1 MLKQISLNWCRL
13 CAAILLTAISLAA
26 APKDPFKQLDDL
38 WPTPDAA
45 RRASGAP
52 GPGYWQQRADYV
64 IDVELDEAKH
74 RITGRETITYHNRSQ
89 DTLDYLWLQLDQNL
103 LDPKMIA
110 AQSRTAPGFSGLSFK
125 KLDAMLL
132 RRKFDGG
139 HKITAVKDAAGK
151 PLKHVVVQTMMRVIP
166 PSPLKPGKS
175 ITFSVEWNYN
185 INDTAK
191 ISGRTGYEYFKE
203 DKNHLYAIAQWFPR
217 MCAYT
222 DVAGWQNKQYLGT
235 GEFALEFGNYLVRI
249 TAPADHVVASTGV
262 LQNADKILTKTQRA
276 RLAKARTS
284 KKPVFIINLAE
295 AKANEKEKAKGKKTW
310 VFKADNVRD
319 FAFASSRKFLWD
331 AMGVNLNGKTI
342 MAMSY
347 WPREGEPLWSR
358 YSTHAVAHTL
368 ELYSRY
374 TFDYPYP
381 VAISVNAPVGGME
394 YPMICWQRPR
404 PEKDGTYSKR
414 TKYGLISVIIHEVG
428 HNWFPMIVNSDERQ
442 WMWMDEGLNSFL
454 QFLTEQEWEADYPSR
469 IMPERMG
476 GLLSYLKSPNKMPI
490 MTGAD
495 SLQST
500 GYNAYTKPTLALNI
514 LRESVLGREQFDYAF
529 KQYARRWMFK
539 SPTPT
544 DFFRTMEDASGQ
556 DLDWFWR
563 GWFYGIEHTD
573 ISIENVHHY
582 KMDSRDPYKD
592 KTAKKDKRG
601 AEPDRL
607 FQKLNKPLPKRVDAF
622 PELKDFYNEFDELDV
637 TDKDGASYEKLIK
650 GLSEKEKAM
659 LKSKGQFYV
668 VDLKNLGGL
677 VMPVVLKVTYEDK
690 STEEI
695 RLPAQIWR
703 RNPESISKMIVADK
717 KITRIEV
724 DPHRE
729 TADVDI
735 ENNYFP
741 RRMREHTFGISKSK
755 KPSGNNPLR
764 DKQKAEEKARKE
776 AEEKKKK
783 EAEKEKNKK
792 PAPKKK

>member
-1 MLKQISLNWCRL
+1 MLNSLSLFWRRF
-13 CAAILLTAISLAA
+13 CAASLLATLSLSA

-74 RITGRETITYHNRSQ
+74 RIMGRETITYHNRSQ

-151 PLKHVVVQTMMRVIP
+151 PLKYVVVQTMMRVIP
-166 PSPLKPGKS
+166 PTPLKPGKS

-222 DVAGWQNKQYLGT
+222 DVTGWQNKQYLGT

-276 RLAKARTS
+276 RLAKARTA
-284 KKPVFIINLAE
+284 KKPVFIVNLAE

-331 AMGVNLNGKTI
+331 AMGVDLNGKKI

-347 WPREGEPLWSR
+347 WPKEGEPLWSR

-428 HNWFPMIVNSDERQ
+428 HNWFPMIINSDERQ
-442 WMWMDEGLNSFL
+442 WMWMDEGINSFL

-469 IMPERMG
+469 IMPARMG

-582 KMDSRDPYKD
+582 KMDTRDPYKD
-592 KTAKKDKRG
+592 KTAKKDKRD

-607 FQKLNKPLPKRVDAF
+607 FQKLNQPLPKRVDAF

-637 TDKDGASYEKLIK
+637 TEKDRASYEKLIK
-650 GLSEKEKAM
+650 DLSEKDKAM
-659 LKSKGQFYV
+659 LKRKGQFYV

-677 VMPVVLKVTYEDK
+677 VMPVAIKVTYEDK

-703 RNPESISKMIVADK
+703 RNPDSVSKMIVADK
-717 KITRIEV
+717 KITSIEI

-741 RRMREHTFGISKSK
+741 RRMREHTFGVSKSK
-755 KPSGNNPLR
+755 PPSGNNPLR

-783 EAEKEKNKK
+783 EAEKK
-792 PAPKKK
+792 PASKKK

>member
-1 MLKQISLNWCRL
+1 MLKSLSLFWRRV
-13 CAAILLTAISLAA
+13 CAAGLLLAFSLSA

-110 AQSRTAPGFSGLSFK
+110 AQSRTAPGFSGLSFE
-125 KLDAMLL
+125 KLDSMLL
-132 RRKFDGG
+132 QRKFNGG
-139 HKITAVKDAAGK
+139 HKITAVKDVAGK

-166 PSPLKPGKS
+166 PAPLKPGKS

-222 DVAGWQNKQYLGT
+222 DVTGWQNKQYLGT

-262 LQNADKILTKTQRA
+262 LQNADKILTQTQRE

-347 WPREGEPLWSR
+347 WPKEGEPLWSR

-442 WMWMDEGLNSFL
+442 WMWMDEGINSFL

-544 DFFRTMEDASGQ
+544 DFFRTMEDAGGQ

-582 KMDSRDPYKD
+582 KMDTRDPYKD
-592 KTAKKDKRG
+592 KTARKDKRD

-607 FQKLNKPLPKRVDAF
+607 FQKRNKPLPKRVDAF
-622 PELKDFYNEFDELDV
+622 PELKDFYNDYDDLDV
-637 TDKDGASYEKLIK
+637 TEKDRAAYEKLLK

-659 LKSKGQFYV
+659 LKSKGQFYI

-677 VMPVVLKVTYEDK
+677 VMPVVIKITYEDK

-703 RNPESISKMIVADK
+703 RNPETVSKMIVTDK
-717 KITRIEV
+717 KIAKIEI

-741 RRMREHTFGISKSK
+741 RRIREHTFGISKPK

-764 DKQKAEEKARKE
+764 DKQKEEEKARKE

-792 PAPKKK
+792 PAPKKH

>member
-1 MLKQISLNWCRL
+1 MLNSLSLFWRRF
-13 CAAILLTAISLAA
+13 CAASLLATLSLSA

-132 RRKFDGG
+132 QRKFDGG
-139 HKITAVKDAAGK
+139 HKITAVKDATGK

-166 PSPLKPGKS
+166 PTPLKPGQS

-222 DVAGWQNKQYLGT
+222 DVTGWQNKQYLGT

-262 LQNADKILTKTQRA
+262 LQNADKILTKNQRA
-276 RLAKARTS
+276 RLAKARTA
-284 KKPVFIINLAE
+284 KKPVFIVNLAE

-310 VFKADNVRD
+310 IFKADNVRD

-331 AMGVNLNGKTI
+331 AMGVDLNGKKI

-347 WPREGEPLWSR
+347 WPKEGEPLWSR

-428 HNWFPMIVNSDERQ
+428 HNWFPMIINSDERQ

-469 IMPERMG
+469 IMPARMG

-582 KMDSRDPYKD
+582 KMDTRDPYKD
-592 KTAKKDKRG
+592 KTAKKDKRD

-607 FQKLNKPLPKRVDAF
+607 FQRLNQPLPKRVDAF

-637 TDKDGASYEKLIK
+637 TEKDRASYEKLIK
-650 GLSEKEKAM
+650 DLSEKDKAM
-659 LKSKGQFYV
+659 LKRKGQFYV

-677 VMPVVLKVTYEDK
+677 VMPVAIKVTYEDK

-703 RNPESISKMIVADK
+703 RNPDSISKMIVADK
-717 KITRIEV
+717 KITSIEV

-741 RRMREHTFGISKSK
+741 RRMREHTFGVSKSK

-776 AEEKKKK
+776 AEGKKKK
-783 EAEKEKNKK
+783 DQEKK

>member
-1 MLKQISLNWCRL
+1 M
-13 CAAILLTAISLAA
+13 AIAAISLSA

-74 RITGRETITYHNRSQ
+74 RIIGRETITYHNRSQ

-110 AQSRTAPGFSGLSFK
+110 AQARTAPGFSGLSFK

-132 RRKFDGG
+132 QRKFDGG
-139 HKITAVKDAAGK
+139 HKITAVKDAVGK

-166 PSPLKPGKS
+166 PAPLKPGKS

-222 DVAGWQNKQYLGT
+222 DVTGWQNKQYLGT

-428 HNWFPMIVNSDERQ
+428 HNWFPMIINSDERQ

-582 KMDSRDPYKD
+582 KMDTRDPYKD
-592 KTAKKDKRG
+592 KTAKKDKRA

-637 TDKDGASYEKLIK
+637 TEKDRASYEKLIK

-659 LKSKGQFYV
+659 LKRKGQFYV
-668 VDLKNLGGL
+668 VDLKNIGGL

>member
-1 MLKQISLNWCRL
+1 MLNSLSLFWRRL
-13 CAAILLTAISLAA
+13 CAASLLATLSLSA

-38 WPTPDAA
+38 WPTPDTA

-166 PSPLKPGKS
+166 PTPLKPGKS

-222 DVAGWQNKQYLGT
+222 DVTGWQNKQYLGT

-262 LQNADKILTKTQRA
+262 LQNADKILTKTQRV
-276 RLAKARTS
+276 RLAKARTA
-284 KKPVFIINLAE
+284 KKPVFIVNLAE
-295 AKANEKEKAKGKKTW
+295 AKANEKEEAKGKKTW

-331 AMGVNLNGKTI
+331 AMGVDLNGKKI

-347 WPREGEPLWSR
+347 WPKEGEPLWSR

-428 HNWFPMIVNSDERQ
+428 HNWFPMIINSDERQ

-469 IMPERMG
+469 IMPARMG

-582 KMDSRDPYKD
+582 KMDTRDPYKD
-592 KTAKKDKRG
+592 KTAKKDKRD

-607 FQKLNKPLPKRVDAF
+607 FQKLNQPLPKRVDAF

-637 TDKDGASYEKLIK
+637 TEKDRASYEKLIK
-650 GLSEKEKAM
+650 DLSEKDKAM
-659 LKSKGQFYV
+659 LKRKGQFYV

-677 VMPVVLKVTYEDK
+677 VMPVAIKVTYEDK

-695 RLPAQIWR
+695 RVPAQIWR
-703 RNPESISKMIVADK
+703 RNPDSISKMIVADK
-717 KITRIEV
+717 KITSIEI

-741 RRMREHTFGISKSK
+741 RRMREHTFGVSKSK
-755 KPSGNNPLR
+755 PPSGNNPLR

-783 EAEKEKNKK
+783 EVEKK
-792 PAPKKK
+792 PASKKK

>member
-1 MLKQISLNWCRL
+1 MLNSLSLFWRRF
-13 CAAILLTAISLAA
+13 CAASLLATLSLSA

-151 PLKHVVVQTMMRVIP
+151 PLKYVVVQTMMRVIP
-166 PSPLKPGKS
+166 PTPLKPGKS

-222 DVAGWQNKQYLGT
+222 DVTGWQNKQYLGT

-276 RLAKARTS
+276 RLAKARTA
-284 KKPVFIINLAE
+284 KKPVFIVNLAE

-331 AMGVNLNGKTI
+331 AMGVDLNGKKI

-347 WPREGEPLWSR
+347 WPKEGEPLWSR

-428 HNWFPMIVNSDERQ
+428 HNWFPMIINSDERQ
-442 WMWMDEGLNSFL
+442 WMWMDEGINSFL

-469 IMPERMG
+469 IMPARMG

-582 KMDSRDPYKD
+582 KMDTRDPYKD
-592 KTAKKDKRG
+592 KTAKKDKRD

-607 FQKLNKPLPKRVDAF
+607 FQKLNQPLPKRVDAF

-637 TDKDGASYEKLIK
+637 TEKDRASYEKLIK
-650 GLSEKEKAM
+650 DLSEKDKAM
-659 LKSKGQFYV
+659 LKRKGQFYV

-677 VMPVVLKVTYEDK
+677 VMPVAIKVTYEDK

-703 RNPESISKMIVADK
+703 RNPDSVSKMIVADK
-717 KITRIEV
+717 KITSIEI

-741 RRMREHTFGISKSK
+741 RRMREHTFGVSKSK
-755 KPSGNNPLR
+755 PPSGNNPLR

-783 EAEKEKNKK
+783 EAEKK
-792 PAPKKK
+792 PASKKK

>member
-1 MLKQISLNWCRL
+1 MLNSLSLFWRRF
-13 CAAILLTAISLAA
+13 CAASLLATLSLSA

-151 PLKHVVVQTMMRVIP
+151 PLKYVVVQTMMRVIP
-166 PSPLKPGKS
+166 PTPLKPGKS

-222 DVAGWQNKQYLGT
+222 DVTGWQNKQYLGT

-276 RLAKARTS
+276 RLAKARTA
-284 KKPVFIINLAE
+284 KKPVFIVNLAE
-295 AKANEKEKAKGKKTW
+295 AKANEKEEAKGKKTW

-331 AMGVNLNGKTI
+331 AMGVDLNGKKI

-347 WPREGEPLWSR
+347 WPKEGEPLWSR

-428 HNWFPMIVNSDERQ
+428 HNWFPMIINSDERQ

-469 IMPERMG
+469 IMPARMG

-582 KMDSRDPYKD
+582 KMDTRDPYKD
-592 KTAKKDKRG
+592 KTAKKDKRD

-607 FQKLNKPLPKRVDAF
+607 FQKLNQPLPKRVDAF

-637 TDKDGASYEKLIK
+637 TEKDRASYEKLIK
-650 GLSEKEKAM
+650 DLSEKDKAM
-659 LKSKGQFYV
+659 LKRKGQFYV

-677 VMPVVLKVTYEDK
+677 VMPVAIKVTYEDK

-695 RLPAQIWR
+695 RVPAQIWR
-703 RNPESISKMIVADK
+703 RNPDSISKMIVADK
-717 KITRIEV
+717 KITSIEI

-741 RRMREHTFGISKSK
+741 RRMREHTFGVSKSK
-755 KPSGNNPLR
+755 PPSGNNPLR

-783 EAEKEKNKK
+783 EVEKK
-792 PAPKKK
+792 PASKKK

>member
-1 MLKQISLNWCRL
+1 MLNSLSLFWRRF
-13 CAAILLTAISLAA
+13 CAASLLATLSLSA

-151 PLKHVVVQTMMRVIP
+151 PLKYVVVQTMMRVIP
-166 PSPLKPGKS
+166 LTPLKPGKS

-222 DVAGWQNKQYLGT
+222 DVTGWQNKQYLGT

-276 RLAKARTS
+276 RLAKARTA
-284 KKPVFIINLAE
+284 KKPVFIVNLAE

-331 AMGVNLNGKTI
+331 AMGVDLNGKKI

-347 WPREGEPLWSR
+347 WPKEGEPLWSR

-428 HNWFPMIVNSDERQ
+428 HNWFPMIINSDERQ
-442 WMWMDEGLNSFL
+442 WMWMDEGINSFL

-469 IMPERMG
+469 IMPARMG

-582 KMDSRDPYKD
+582 KMDTRDPYKD
-592 KTAKKDKRG
+592 KTAKKDKRD

-607 FQKLNKPLPKRVDAF
+607 FQKLNQPLPKRVDAF

-637 TDKDGASYEKLIK
+637 TEKDRASYEKLIK
-650 GLSEKEKAM
+650 DLSEKDKAM
-659 LKSKGQFYV
+659 LKRKGQFYV

-677 VMPVVLKVTYEDK
+677 VMPVAIKVTYEDK

-703 RNPESISKMIVADK
+703 RNPDSVSKMIVADK
-717 KITRIEV
+717 KINSIEI

-741 RRMREHTFGISKSK
+741 RRMREHTFGVSKSK
-755 KPSGNNPLR
+755 PPSGNNPLR

-783 EAEKEKNKK
+783 EAEKK
-792 PAPKKK
+792 PASKKK

>member
-1 MLKQISLNWCRL
+1 MLNSLSLFWRRF
-13 CAAILLTAISLAA
+13 CAASLLATLSLSA

-52 GPGYWQQRADYV
+52 GPGYWQQRADYA

-74 RITGRETITYHNRSQ
+74 RIIGRETITYHNRSQ

-151 PLKHVVVQTMMRVIP
+151 PLKYVVVQTMMRVIP
-166 PSPLKPGKS
+166 PTPLKPGKS

-222 DVAGWQNKQYLGT
+222 DVTGWQNKQYLGT

-276 RLAKARTS
+276 RLAKARTA
-284 KKPVFIINLAE
+284 KKPVFIVNLAE

-331 AMGVNLNGKTI
+331 AMGVDLNGKKI

-347 WPREGEPLWSR
+347 WPKEGEPLWSR

-428 HNWFPMIVNSDERQ
+428 HNWFPMIINSDERQ
-442 WMWMDEGLNSFL
+442 WMWMDEGINSFL

-469 IMPERMG
+469 IMPARMG

-582 KMDSRDPYKD
+582 KMDTRDPYKD
-592 KTAKKDKRG
+592 KTAKKDKRD

-607 FQKLNKPLPKRVDAF
+607 FQKLNQPLPKRVDAF

-637 TDKDGASYEKLIK
+637 TEKDRASYEKLIK
-650 GLSEKEKAM
+650 DLSEKDKAM
-659 LKSKGQFYV
+659 LKRKGQFYV

-677 VMPVVLKVTYEDK
+677 VMPVAIKVTYEDK

-703 RNPESISKMIVADK
+703 RNPDSVSKMIVADK
-717 KITRIEV
+717 KITSIEI

-741 RRMREHTFGISKSK
+741 RRMREHTFGVSKSK
-755 KPSGNNPLR
+755 PPSGNNPLR

-783 EAEKEKNKK
+783 EAEKK
-792 PAPKKK
+792 PASKKK

>member
-1 MLKQISLNWCRL
+1 MLNSLSLFWRRL
-13 CAAILLTAISLAA
+13 CAASLLATLSLSA

-64 IDVELDEAKH
+64 IDVELDEVKH

-110 AQSRTAPGFSGLSFK
+110 AQSRTAPGFSGLSFN

-132 RRKFDGG
+132 KRKFDGG

-151 PLKHVVVQTMMRVIP
+151 PLKYVVVQTMMRVIP
-166 PSPLKPGKS
+166 PTPLKPGKS

-222 DVAGWQNKQYLGT
+222 DVTGWQNKQYLGT
-235 GEFALEFGNYLVRI
+235 GEFALEFGDYLVRI

-276 RLAKARTS
+276 RLTKARTA
-284 KKPVFIINLAE
+284 KKPVFIVNLAE

-331 AMGVNLNGKTI
+331 AMGVDLNGKKI

-347 WPREGEPLWSR
+347 WPKEGEPLWSR

-414 TKYGLISVIIHEVG
+414 TKYGLISVSIHEVG
-428 HNWFPMIVNSDERQ
+428 HNWYPMIINSDERL
-442 WMWMDEGLNSFL
+442 WMWMDEGINSFL
-454 QFLTEQEWEADYPSR
+454 QFLTEQDWEADYPSR
-469 IMPERMG
+469 IMPARMG

-582 KMDSRDPYKD
+582 KMDTRDPYKD
-592 KTAKKDKRG
+592 KTAKKDKRD

-607 FQKLNKPLPKRVDAF
+607 FQKLNQPLPKRVDAF

-637 TDKDGASYEKLIK
+637 TEKDRASYEKLIK
-650 GLSEKEKAM
+650 DLSEKEKAM

-677 VMPVVLKVTYEDK
+677 VMPVAIKVTFEDK

-703 RNPESISKMIVADK
+703 RNPDSVSKMIVADK
-717 KITRIEV
+717 KITSIEI

-741 RRMREHTFGISKSK
+741 RRMREHTFGVSKSK
-755 KPSGNNPLR
+755 PPSGNNPLR

-783 EAEKEKNKK
+783 EAEKK
-792 PAPKKK
+792 PASKKK

>member
-1 MLKQISLNWCRL
+1 MLNSLSLFWRRF
-13 CAAILLTAISLAA
+13 CAASLLATLSLSA

-151 PLKHVVVQTMMRVIP
+151 PLKYVVVQTMMRVIP
-166 PSPLKPGKS
+166 PTPLKPGKS

-222 DVAGWQNKQYLGT
+222 DVTGWQNKQYLGT

-276 RLAKARTS
+276 RLAKARTA
-284 KKPVFIINLAE
+284 KKPVFIVNLAE

-331 AMGVNLNGKTI
+331 AMGVDLNGKKI

-347 WPREGEPLWSR
+347 WPKEGEPLWSR

-414 TKYGLISVIIHEVG
+414 TKYGLISVMIHEVG
-428 HNWFPMIVNSDERQ
+428 HNWFPMIINSDERQ
-442 WMWMDEGLNSFL
+442 WMWMDEGINSFL

-469 IMPERMG
+469 IMPARMG

-582 KMDSRDPYKD
+582 KMDTRDPYKD
-592 KTAKKDKRG
+592 KTAKKDKRD

-607 FQKLNKPLPKRVDAF
+607 FQKLNQPLPKRVDAF

-637 TDKDGASYEKLIK
+637 TEKDRASYEKLIK
-650 GLSEKEKAM
+650 DLSEKDKAM
-659 LKSKGQFYV
+659 LKRKGQFYV

-677 VMPVVLKVTYEDK
+677 VMPVAIKVTYEDK

-703 RNPESISKMIVADK
+703 RNPDSVSKMIVADK
-717 KITRIEV
+717 KITSIEI

-741 RRMREHTFGISKSK
+741 RRMREHTFGVSKSK
-755 KPSGNNPLR
+755 PPSGNNPLR

-783 EAEKEKNKK
+783 EAEKK
-792 PAPKKK
+792 PASKKK

>member
-1 MLKQISLNWCRL
+1 MLNSLSLFWRRF
-13 CAAILLTAISLAA
+13 CAASLLATLSLSA

-151 PLKHVVVQTMMRVIP
+151 PLKYVVVQTMMRVIP
-166 PSPLKPGKS
+166 PTPLKPGKS

-222 DVAGWQNKQYLGT
+222 DVTGWQNKQYLGT

-276 RLAKARTS
+276 RLAKARTA
-284 KKPVFIINLAE
+284 KKPVFIVNLAE

-331 AMGVNLNGKTI
+331 AMGVDLNGKKI

-347 WPREGEPLWSR
+347 WPKEGEPLWSR

-428 HNWFPMIVNSDERQ
+428 HNWFPMIINSDERQ
-442 WMWMDEGLNSFL
+442 WMWMDEGINSFL

-469 IMPERMG
+469 IMPARMG

-582 KMDSRDPYKD
+582 KMDTRDPYKD
-592 KTAKKDKRG
+592 KTAKKDKRD

-607 FQKLNKPLPKRVDAF
+607 FQKLNQPLPKRVDAF

-637 TDKDGASYEKLIK
+637 TEKDRASYEKLIK
-650 GLSEKEKAM
+650 DLSEKDKAM
-659 LKSKGQFYV
+659 LKRKGQFYV

-677 VMPVVLKVTYEDK
+677 VMPVAIKVTYEDK

-703 RNPESISKMIVADK
+703 RNPDSVSKMIVADK
-717 KITRIEV
+717 KITSIEI

-741 RRMREHTFGISKSK
+741 RRMREHTFGVSKSK
-755 KPSGNNPLR
+755 PPSGNNPLR

-783 EAEKEKNKK
+783 EVEKK
-792 PAPKKK
+792 PASKKK